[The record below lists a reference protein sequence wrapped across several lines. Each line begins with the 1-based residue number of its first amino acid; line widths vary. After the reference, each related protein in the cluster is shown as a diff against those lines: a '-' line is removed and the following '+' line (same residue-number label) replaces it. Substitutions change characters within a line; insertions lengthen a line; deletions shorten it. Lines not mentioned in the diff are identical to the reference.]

1 MVDAYNVNNWRDLF
15 MALTVASAAL
25 IGLFF
30 VALSVQRE
38 RLQAHAG
45 LRFQASLSVSALTA
59 LLIGS
64 VLGLTLQIDRHLF
77 GAAVLVLNLG
87 LTIFYFKG
95 VWTLSRRW
103 RFRYQLIRLGAVAFV
118 LVLIYGLGLS
128 LILGEGGGMYWLV
141 AAVVYALPLH
151 MLVAWNV
158 LLGADP
164 PAAGERGESRRTRST
179 THIPHPRRAD
189 RD

>member
-1 MVDAYNVNNWRDLF
+1 MVDAYNVNDWKDLF

-64 VLGLTLQIDRHLF
+64 VLGLTLNIDRRLF
-77 GAAVLVLNLG
+77 GTAALVLNVG

-95 VWTLSRRW
+95 VWTLARGW
-103 RFRYQLIRLGAVAFV
+103 QFRHQLIRLGAVAIV

-128 LILGEGGGMYWLV
+128 LIAGEGGGMYWLV
-141 AAVVYALPLH
+141 AAVVVALPLH

-164 PAAGERGESRRTRST
+164 PAAGGEGESRRTRTSHT
-179 THIPHPRRAD
+179 PHPRRA
-189 RD
+189 RG